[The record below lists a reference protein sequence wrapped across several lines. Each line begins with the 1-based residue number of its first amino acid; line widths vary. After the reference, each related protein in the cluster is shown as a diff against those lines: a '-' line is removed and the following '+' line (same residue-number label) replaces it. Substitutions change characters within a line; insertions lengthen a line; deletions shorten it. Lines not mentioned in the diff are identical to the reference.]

1 MASLIPTADQRV
13 DDPTG
18 WSGEKVESQAIGT
31 LSDHPGTD
39 MDEYSN

>member
-1 MASLIPTADQRV
+1 MASLIPTVDQRV
-13 DDPTG
+13 DIYRR